1 MIAAEALSQ
10 LAARLT
16 EALHHPVELGTGATV
31 EGPVLRITVHS
42 MQPVPD
48 VSKMTGRHVADQ
60 KSTLSWV
67 LQLLLKGEAEGVLAR
82 ARLVEAAAS
91 DIDSRPVLGAE
102 GWRADMAL
110 ETDPEWARGDGPAVG
125 VRLRVALA

>member
-16 EALHHPVELGTGATV
+16 EALHQPVELGTGATV

-42 MQPVPD
+42 MHPVPEF
-48 VSKMTGRHVADQ
+48 SNMTGRHVADQ
-60 KSTLSWV
+60 KATISWV
-67 LQLLLKGEAEGVLAR
+67 LLLLLTGQAEGVIAR
-82 ARLVEAAAS
+82 LRLVEAAAL
-91 DIDSRPVLGAE
+91 DIDSRPVLGGE

-110 ETDPEWARGDGPAVG
+110 EADPEWARGVGPAIG
-125 VRLRVALA
+125 VRLSIAAA